1 MDSMIFQMMCQI
13 TFAKKKKKIPYFL
26 LVIKVRKIASYKFQK
41 KKIPIFFCSKTS

>member
-13 TFAKKKKKIPYFL
+13 TFAKKKIPYFL